1 METTELLARLPGRVR
16 NALVTL
22 RAAGEEAYLVG
33 GAVRDLLLGRP
44 VRDFD
49 LATGATAERLAEL
62 FPRATPHGPFGTISL
77 DDDLELTR
85 FRADGPY
92 HDGRHPS
99 AVRFGVSLVEDLARR
114 DFTVN
119 AIAFGYGRKGDAVF
133 VDPAKGRVD
142 LAAKRLRAVGDP
154 VERFSEDALRIL
166 RGYRI
171 AAALGF
177 SIERST
183 RSAMRDHGAS
193 LAGISS
199 ARVGIEVVRAL
210 RSAEPRAFIEL
221 LGADGL
227 LEQVL
232 PGLSPAE
239 PTLTA
244 VAKLPGH
251 DPELRLAA
259 LFVGVD
265 ASVRSRVL
273 DRIDVSREERR
284 RIAGLTDP
292 LPTKLTPAAARDR
305 VARIGRE
312 EATRLV
318 RLLRAFPG
326 GTAPAKTLEGVCTDK
341 SAIGRAELAIP
352 AHELAEL
359 AGVDGPELG
368 DLLRALVAV
377 IHADPALNDP
387 RQLRNIVRTLRSI
400 PGA

>member
-1 METTELLARLPGRVR
+1 MEPSVLLARLPGRVR

-33 GAVRDLLLGRP
+33 GAVRDLLAGRP

-49 LATGATAERLAEL
+49 LATGASANRLAEL
-62 FPRATPHGPFGTISL
+62 FPRATPHGLFGTLTL

-99 AVRFGVSLVEDLARR
+99 AVRFGVSLAEDLARR

-119 AIAFGYGRKGDAVF
+119 AIAFGYGRKGEAGF
-133 VDPAKGRVD
+133 VDPAKGRAD
-142 LAAKRLRAVGDP
+142 LAAKRLRAVGVP
-154 VERFSEDALRIL
+154 AERFAEDALRIL

-177 SIERST
+177 SIERAT
-183 RSAMRDHGAS
+183 RDAMRAGGAALATISNARIGIEIVRGLRSPEPRTFIESLARDGVLPHVVGGLDPDEAS
-193 LAGISS
+193 LA
-199 ARVGIEVVRAL
+199 
-210 RSAEPRAFIEL
+210 
-221 LGADGL
+221 
-227 LEQVL
+227 
-232 PGLSPAE
+232 
-239 PTLTA
+239 A

-259 LFVGVD
+259 LLVGVD
-265 ASVRSRVL
+265 AARRDGIL
-273 DRIDVSREERR
+273 RRIDVSRNERR
-284 RIAGLTDP
+284 RIEGLTDP
-292 LPTKLTPAAARDR
+292 LPVKFTPAAARDR

-312 EATRLV
+312 EAPRLV

-326 GTAPAKTLEGVCTDK
+326 GTAAAKTLEGVCTDK
-341 SAIGRAELAIP
+341 SPIGRRELAIP
-352 AHELAEL
+352 AHEAAEL
-359 AGVDGPELG
+359 AGVEGADLG
-368 DLLRALVAV
+368 DLLRALVAI

-387 RQLRNIVRTLRSI
+387 RQLRNIVRTLRPT

>member
-1 METTELLARLPGRVR
+1 MEAADLLARLPGRVR

-85 FRADGPY
+85 YRADGPY

-99 AVRFGVSLVEDLARR
+99 TVRFGVSLAEDLARR
-114 DFTVN
+114 DFTIN
-119 AIAFGYGRKGDAVF
+119 AIAYGYARRGDVAF
-133 VDPAKGRVD
+133 IDPARGRAD
-142 LAAKRLRAVGDP
+142 LAAKRLRAVGVP
-154 VERFSEDALRIL
+154 AERFAEDALRIL

-177 SIERST
+177 SIERAT
-183 RSAMRDHGAS
+183 RAAMRDHGAS

-199 ARVGIEVVRAL
+199 ARIGIETVRAL
-210 RSAEPRAFIEL
+210 RSADPRAFVEL
-221 LGADGL
+221 LVADGL
-227 LEQVL
+227 LEHVL
-232 PGLSPAE
+232 PGLTPSEPA
-239 PTLTA
+239 LTA

-259 LFVGVD
+259 LLVGVE
-265 ASVRSRVL
+265 AATRSQVL

-284 RIAGLTDP
+284 RIEGLTDP
-292 LPTKLTPAAARDR
+292 LPAKLTPAAARDR

-312 EATRLV
+312 EAARLV

-341 SAIGRAELAIP
+341 SAIGRSELAIP
-352 AHELAEL
+352 ARELAEL
-359 AGVDGPELG
+359 AGVEGAALG